1 MLPPIAIQRLYAY
14 EGPNIFGPRPGVLL
28 RVRCDR
34 DRADRVRAAIK
45 DGAQFIGL
53 VIAYLEVTA
62 QPADEG
68 YLVAASFATGAPQ
81 LGAELCAYVVAGI
94 DAEVRGDHEWDRDGP
109 LVALQ
114 ARRRAEALPV
124 AALQL
129 LAEAQ
134 RRNLPG
140 FVRADG
146 QLQLG
151 YGARGWRCALAP
163 LRERGAATPSPPWER
178 IGRIPI
184 VAVTG
189 GPGRAASVARFVA
202 ELEGLGVRPGVLD
215 GADFAATRTL
225 LADPGAEALVVGL
238 DTGAILRH
246 GVAFDGCELAV
257 ISDMD
262 SEQPPDAEDME
273 EALRALGVP
282 MLLATQPARINLA
295 DPRLLPLVLYA
306 PHGVLAL

>member
-28 RVRCDR
+28 RARCDR
-34 DRADRVRAAIK
+34 DRADRVRAALK

-62 QPADEG
+62 QPADGG
-68 YLVAASFATGAPQ
+68 YLVAASFATDAPP

-94 DAEVRGDHEWDRDGP
+94 DAEARGDHEWDRDGP
-109 LVALQ
+109 LFALQ
-114 ARRRAEALPV
+114 ARRRAEARPV

-151 YGARGWRCALAP
+151 YGARSWSCALAP
-163 LRERGAATPSPPWER
+163 LRERGAAAPGPPWEQ

-189 GPGRAASVARFVA
+189 GPGRAASVARFAA
-202 ELEGLGVRPGVLD
+202 ELEGLGVHPVVHD

-225 LADPGAEALVVGL
+225 LADPAAEALVIGL

-246 GVAFDGCELAV
+246 GVAFDSCELAV
-257 ISDMD
+257 ISDLD
-262 SEQPPDAEDME
+262 AAHLPDAEDAE
-273 EALRALGVP
+273 QSLRALGVP
-282 MLLATQPARINLA
+282 MLLAAQPARINLG
-295 DPRLLPLVLYA
+295 DPRLLPLVPYA